1 MKQYICIDIGGT
13 EIKHGVLDE
22 NETFLAKDKTP
33 TEAWKGGPA
42 LLEKVLGI
50 AADYLKYWKAEG
62 ICVSTAGMVDVEKGE
77 IFYAAPLI
85 PGYAGTKIKAG
96 MEAEFG
102 IPCEVENDV
111 NCAGLAEA
119 VSGAAAGARSALC
132 LTVGTGIG
140 GCIIIGGRVYH
151 GWSNS
156 ACEVGY
162 MHMDGSDFQT
172 LGAAS
177 ILVKRVAAA
186 KGEPESQWNGYRI
199 FQLAGEGDSI
209 CVEAID
215 QMCDCL
221 GKGISNIC
229 YVLNPQ
235 IVVLG
240 GGIMAQEAYL
250 RPRLEKA
257 LARYLVSSIYEKT
270 GLAFARHQNDAGM
283 RGAYY
288 HFLER
293 QGKARS

>member
-1 MKQYICIDIGGT
+1 M
-13 EIKHGVLDE
+13 L
-22 NETFLAKDKTP
+22 F
-33 TEAWKGGPA
+33 
-42 LLEKVLGI
+42 
-50 AADYLKYWKAEG
+50 
-62 ICVSTAGMVDVEKGE
+62 
-77 IFYAAPLI
+77 
-85 PGYAGTKIKAG
+85 
-96 MEAEFG
+96 
-102 IPCEVENDV
+102 
-111 NCAGLAEA
+111 
-119 VSGAAAGARSALC
+119 RS
-132 LTVGTGIG
+132 
-140 GCIIIGGRVYH
+140 
-151 GWSNS
+151 
-156 ACEVGY
+156 
-162 MHMDGSDFQT
+162 
-172 LGAAS
+172 
-177 ILVKRVAAA
+177 
-186 KGEPESQWNGYRI
+186 I

-240 GGIMAQEAYL
+240 GGIMAQEEYL

-270 GLAFARHQNDAGM
+270 ELAFARHQNDAGM

>member
-1 MKQYICIDIGGT
+1 
-13 EIKHGVLDE
+13 
-22 NETFLAKDKTP
+22 
-33 TEAWKGGPA
+33 
-42 LLEKVLGI
+42 
-50 AADYLKYWKAEG
+50 
-62 ICVSTAGMVDVEKGE
+62 
-77 IFYAAPLI
+77 
-85 PGYAGTKIKAG
+85 
-96 MEAEFG
+96 
-102 IPCEVENDV
+102 
-111 NCAGLAEA
+111 
-119 VSGAAAGARSALC
+119 
-132 LTVGTGIG
+132 
-140 GCIIIGGRVYH
+140 
-151 GWSNS
+151 
-156 ACEVGY
+156 

-186 KGEPESQWNGYRI
+186 KGEPEDAWNGYRI
-199 FQLAGEGDSI
+199 FQLAREGDPI
-209 CVEAID
+209 CREAID

-240 GGIMAQEAYL
+240 GGIMAQEEYL

-270 GLAFARHQNDAGM
+270 ELAFAKHQNDAGM

-293 QGKARS
+293 QGKAQS